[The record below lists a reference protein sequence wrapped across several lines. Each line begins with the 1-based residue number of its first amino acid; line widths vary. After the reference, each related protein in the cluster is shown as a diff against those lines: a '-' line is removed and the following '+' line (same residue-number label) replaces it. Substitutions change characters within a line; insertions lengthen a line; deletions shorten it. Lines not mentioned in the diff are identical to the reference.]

1 MSGGFTLVNVVCKRV
16 RTDAALE
23 VLSRLLSNINA
34 TTNNNK
40 R

>member
-1 MSGGFTLVNVVCKRV
+1 MNVVSKRV

-23 VLSRLLSNINA
+23 VLSRLLSNINV
-34 TTNNNK
+34 TPNNNK